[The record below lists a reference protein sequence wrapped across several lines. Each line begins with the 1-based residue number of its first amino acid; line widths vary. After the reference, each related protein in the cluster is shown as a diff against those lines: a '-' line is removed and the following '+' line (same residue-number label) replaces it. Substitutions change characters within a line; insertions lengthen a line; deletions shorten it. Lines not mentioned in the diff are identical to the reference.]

1 MIWTNGANDNAA
13 WGTAKMLGE
22 YRQHDERV
30 ESIKHRYRNSLWR
43 FLVVLALLLTF
54 SVATNVYANENAPSP
69 TIIGLC
75 GD

>member
-1 MIWTNGANDNAA
+1 
-13 WGTAKMLGE
+13 MLGE

-30 ESIKHRYRNSLWR
+30 ESIEHRYRNSLWR

>member
-1 MIWTNGANDNAA
+1 
-13 WGTAKMLGE
+13 MLGE

-54 SVATNVYANENAPSP
+54 SVATSVYANESVPSS

>member
-1 MIWTNGANDNAA
+1 
-13 WGTAKMLGE
+13 MLGE

-30 ESIKHRYRNSLWR
+30 ESIKRRYRNSLWR